1 MKIVIGSDWLAQTD
15 FEDRCRTSSGGA
27 HGCHLDV
34 CRNCLCF
41 WVSVGS
47 YQHGHHCVGGGC
59 PDNILPSKRH
69 YLVGHRILAQ
79 PLWTAAAGLLASGK
93 SAGLEVCHT
102 GFGLW
107 IRPHNADK
115 RKQPAG

>member
-1 MKIVIGSDWLAQTD
+1 MKIVIGLLKLILKIVAAPVVVVLTVAIWM
-15 FEDRCRTSSGGA
+15 C
-27 HGCHLDV
+27 
-34 CRNCLCF
+34 
-41 WVSVGS
+41 VGIV
-47 YQHGHHCVGGGC
+47 YVHCVGGGC